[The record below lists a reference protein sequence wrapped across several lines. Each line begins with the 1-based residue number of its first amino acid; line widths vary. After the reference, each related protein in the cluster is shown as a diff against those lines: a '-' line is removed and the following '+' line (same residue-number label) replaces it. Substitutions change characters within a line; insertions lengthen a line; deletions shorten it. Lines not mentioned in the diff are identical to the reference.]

1 MYQPTL
7 ESDGAWGIQSQ
18 HLPNDTNVMKSHSL
32 KYLVAHTCEWVLPRN
47 MCKHQIV
54 VILTCT
60 NIIHET
66 IMHYYGRWYGSHH
79 GGLGHMFV
87 DPRHIPDDMECNDD
101 DKYEHLESD
110 DGFMEFNGLMTME
123 QNDHP
128 MGGIIGSNETINS
141 STPIERV
148 FGQLV
153 VTMQKITNECRKG
166 DLTLCEH
173 ATSHMKILG

>member
-1 MYQPTL
+1 
-7 ESDGAWGIQSQ
+7 
-18 HLPNDTNVMKSHSL
+18 
-32 KYLVAHTCEWVLPRN
+32 
-47 MCKHQIV
+47 
-54 VILTCT
+54 
-60 NIIHET
+60 
-66 IMHYYGRWYGSHH
+66 MHYYGRWYGSHH